1 MRTFRL
7 LSLTLAASGAFGSP
21 TAADDPPPVATGLT
35 ESVEVR
41 LVTMDVFALDAKDRT
56 VPDLTKED
64 FQLLVDRKETPIDT
78 LDIACDGGS
87 VDDPRS
93 KHFGDWTTP
102 PDLAAGTRR
111 VVLAFDYLHLPST
124 PCPDA
129 PDSRTCMYHTQSLKD
144 YQVILASTTDVRDQ
158 EIVVVALTGGLRVE
172 QPFTRDR
179 DAVAATLHR
188 MEHDITLWNGTFGHL
203 IVTAV
208 LSDPLSDNPFTARVA
223 LSVPEIPKRDAFLA
237 GPIFG
242 RRSGDDV
249 VVYGR
254 KDDAGAPADRVG
266 DRTSFRPRLVSE
278 VNRDQPLA
286 ALTHAC
292 VVRPRRRD
300 GPWIAARTLLT
311 EGGSVVGAVPEIAF
325 DRDGKDVVQCRR
337 FFDELPVST
346 LRVGRYTFQATLAHA
361 GAGIATAETRQVP
374 VALIGTAAARP

>member
-21 TAADDPPPVATGLT
+21 NAADDPSPVAAGLT

-41 LVTMDVFALDAKDRT
+41 LVTVDVVALDGKDRT

-87 VDDPRS
+87 LDDPKS

-129 PDSRTCMYHTQSLKD
+129 LDSGTCLYHTQSLQD
-144 YQVILASTTDVRDQ
+144 YQAMLASTAGVRD
-158 EIVVVALTGGLRVE
+158 EEVMVVALTGGLRVE

-188 MEHDITLWNGTFGHL
+188 MENDITLWSGNFGHL
-203 IVTAV
+203 TELPLFAGLDALVTVLHAV
-208 LSDPLSDNPFTARVA
+208 PGPKAVVLITAG
-223 LSVPEIPKRDAFLA
+223 S
-237 GPIFG
+237 GP
-242 RRSGDDV
+242 GDSYEPDFE
-249 VVYGR
+249 R
-254 KDDAGAPADRVG
+254 
-266 DRTSFRPRLVSE
+266 
-278 VNRDQPLA
+278 LA
-286 ALTHAC
+286 A
-292 VVRPRRRD
+292 
-300 GPWIAARTLLT
+300 AASDAQVAIYPVDCRGVFAGTLFT
-311 EGGSVVGAVPEIAF
+311 
-325 DRDGKDVVQCRR
+325 
-337 FFDELPVST
+337 
-346 LRVGRYTFQATLAHA
+346 
-361 GAGIATAETRQVP
+361 
-374 VALIGTAAARP
+374 